1 MPKGQFLQDLDSRIL
16 KFEPGRYL
24 QSTNKFAHTINM
36 AYSYKGSISFGLV
49 YIPVTLHNSIK
60 KNDIGFNMIDKK
72 TMSRVRYKKTCEDC
86 GGREVKQEDIVKGF
100 EYEDGKY
107 VIFEEKDFEKLK
119 SKKDKNITIEQ
130 FVDIAEVDPIY
141 YDKPYYVVPT
151 GAEKAYTVLLSAMEQ
166 SGKAAIAKTVLG
178 TKETLVMIR
187 AKDGQML
194 LNTLFFAEE
203 AVKNPANE
211 VTEKGSAAELKM
223 AQTIIESM
231 TGKFEPEKY
240 KDEYRGKVQEAIKKK
255 IAGKEILAPKE
266 KNAAT
271 VSNLMEALTK
281 SLELAKKPK
290 APVKR
295 TPAKRKKEA

>member
-1 MPKGQFLQDLDSRIL
+1 MS
-16 KFEPGRYL
+16 
-24 QSTNKFAHTINM
+24 AHTVIM

-49 YIPVTLHNSIK
+49 YIPVALHNSIK
-60 KNDIGFNMIDKK
+60 QNDIGFNIIDKK

-86 GGREVKQEDIVKGF
+86 ENREVKQEDIVKGF
-100 EYEDGKY
+100 EYEEGKY
-107 VIFEEKDFEKLK
+107 VIFEEKDFEKIK
-119 SKKDKNITIEQ
+119 TKKDKNITIEQ

-151 GAEKAYTVLLSAMEQ
+151 GAEKAYAVLLTAMEQ

-194 LNTLFFAEE
+194 LNTLFFADEV
-203 AVKNPANE
+203 VKNPAKE
-211 VTEKGSAAELKM
+211 VTEKGNAAELKI

-231 TGKFEPEKY
+231 TGKFEPEQY
-240 KDEYRGKVQEAIKKK
+240 KDEYREKVQEAIEKK
-255 IAGKEILAPKE
+255 IAGKEIAAPKE
-266 KNAAT
+266 KNFGT

-281 SLELAKKPK
+281 SLELTKKPK
-290 APVKR
+290 AKTTLVKR
-295 TPAKRKKEA
+295 TPAKKKKGA

>member
-1 MPKGQFLQDLDSRIL
+1 MS
-16 KFEPGRYL
+16 
-24 QSTNKFAHTINM
+24 AHTVIM

-49 YIPVTLHNSIK
+49 YIPVALHNSIK
-60 KNDIGFNMIDKK
+60 QNDIGFNMIDKK

-86 GGREVKQEDIVKGF
+86 ENREVKQEDIVKGF
-100 EYEDGKY
+100 EYEEGKY
-107 VIFEEKDFEKLK
+107 VIFEEKDFEKIK
-119 SKKDKNITIEQ
+119 TKKDKNITIEQ

-151 GAEKAYTVLLSAMEQ
+151 GAEKAYAVLLTAMEQ

-194 LNTLFFAEE
+194 LNTLFFADEV
-203 AVKNPANE
+203 VKNPAKE
-211 VTEKGSAAELKM
+211 VTEKGNAAELKI

-231 TGKFEPEKY
+231 TGKFEPEQY
-240 KDEYRGKVQEAIKKK
+240 KDEYREKVQEAIEKK
-255 IAGKEILAPKE
+255 IAGKEIAAPKE
-266 KNAAT
+266 KNFGT

-281 SLELAKKPK
+281 SLELTKKPK
-290 APVKR
+290 AKTTPVKR
-295 TPAKRKKEA
+295 TPAKKKKGA

>member
-1 MPKGQFLQDLDSRIL
+1 MRFFI
-16 KFEPGRYL
+16 
-24 QSTNKFAHTINM
+24 NFAHTVIM

-60 KNDIGFNMIDKK
+60 QNDIGFNMIDKK

-86 GGREVKQEDIVKGF
+86 GNREVKQEDIVKGF

-107 VIFEEKDFEKLK
+107 VIFEEKDFEKIK
-119 SKKDKNITIEQ
+119 TKKDKNITIEQ
-130 FVDIAEVDPIY
+130 FVELAEIDPIY
-141 YDKPYYVVPT
+141 FDKPYYVVPT
-151 GAEKAYTVLLSAMEQ
+151 GAEKAYAVLLTAMEQ

-194 LNTLFFAEE
+194 LNTLFFADE
-203 AVKNPANE
+203 VLKNPAKE
-211 VTEKGSAAELKM
+211 VTEKGNAAELKM

-231 TGKFEPEKY
+231 TGRFEPQKY
-240 KDEYRGKVQEAIKKK
+240 KDEYREKVQEAIEKK
-255 IAGKEILAPKE
+255 IAGKEIAAPKE
-266 KNAAT
+266 KNFGT

-281 SLELAKKPK
+281 SLELTKKPK
-290 APVKR
+290 AKTMSVKR
-295 TPAKRKKEA
+295 TAAKKKKGA